1 MVQCNARCGM
11 LLAAVFLVSCGGLQ
25 TDPGSQAG
33 PGDSIRDSGPPTPV
47 SMLATPDPTP
57 VREPIGPAGNKSPY
71 RVNGVTYH
79 VRDAVKGYKER
90 GKASWYG
97 TKFHGRNTANGEIY
111 NMYAI
116 SAAHKTLPLPSYAK
130 VTNLDNGRSIIVR
143 VNDRGPF
150 VQGRIID
157 LSYTAAQKLGYVERG
172 VARVEVESL
181 DPAALPPVTEVLLTG
196 DGLKGPEGL
205 AKDTSV
211 KLPGNTFLQVGAYS
225 NFAQAEA
232 VRAQLADAIDY
243 PVLVSPVKRDGK
255 VLYRVRIGPIA
266 RQRALA
272 TARETVTQK
281 QLGQP
286 QVVYE

>member
-1 MVQCNARCGM
+1 M
-11 LLAAVFLVSCGGLQ
+11 
-25 TDPGSQAG
+25 
-33 PGDSIRDSGPPTPV
+33 
-47 SMLATPDPTP
+47 
-57 VREPIGPAGNKSPY
+57 
-71 RVNGVTYH
+71 
-79 VRDAVKGYKER
+79 
-90 GKASWYG
+90 
-97 TKFHGRNTANGEIY
+97 
-111 NMYAI
+111 
-116 SAAHKTLPLPSYAK
+116 
-130 VTNLDNGRSIIVR
+130 
-143 VNDRGPF
+143 
-150 VQGRIID
+150 
-157 LSYTAAQKLGYVERG
+157 
-172 VARVEVESL
+172 ARVEVESL